1 MKTLTNN
8 NSIIK
13 LGGLNNSNY
22 LIKLQD
28 LNYVL
33 RLPSRDNNNNFYNE
47 NKILN
52 IIKPFN
58 ISPEIIFHDKES
70 GILLSRYIESK
81 KFNTEFYNS
90 PIFINKLVST
100 LKKLHILQCSNSF
113 NPFKEIYNNI
123 NLLHSLNYEFN
134 HDINFLVNK
143 LKELEKDLSKD
154 VHYGLCH
161 NDLNTSNIL
170 YSNNSIY
177 LIDFE
182 FAGMGDIFFDL
193 ATISWFLED
202 KLKEELI
209 KSYFGYF
216 SITLKKKLTGYLF
229 VVKLWNATWSFIKS
243 LNTITDYDYRLGGN
257 MILDDLIENNKKY

>member
-1 MKTLTNN
+1 MKTINN
-8 NSIIK
+8 NFIIK

-22 LIKLQD
+22 LINIQD
-28 LNYVL
+28 LKYVL
-33 RLPSRDNNNNFYNE
+33 RLPSKDNKNNFYHE

-58 ISPEIIFHDKES
+58 ISPEIVYHNKDN
-70 GILLSRYIESK
+70 GILISKYIESE
-81 KFNTEFYNS
+81 KFSIDVYNS
-90 PIFINKLVST
+90 RFFINKLT
-100 LKKLHILQCSNSF
+100 TKLKDLHKLKCTNSF
-113 NPFKEIYNNI
+113 NPFKNIYDNIDFLNN
-123 NLLHSLNYEFN
+123 LDYKFN
-134 HDINFLVNK
+134 HDINLLLVK
-143 LKELEKDLSKD
+143 LEELEKDLSKD
-154 VHYGLCH
+154 IHYGLCH

-170 YSNNSIY
+170 YSNGFVY

-202 KLKEELI
+202 KLKDELI

-216 SITLKKKLTGYLF
+216 NLTLKKKLTEYLF

-243 LNTITDYDYRLGGN
+243 LNNSTDYDYRLGGN